1 MMCMGMS
8 GNGYRTNGIK
18 ITMGLLQ
25 MESCGK
31 MKTAQIGFL
40 VGAAGTALLYFV
52 VQLAVSSA
60 KPKAASAT
68 WAFAS

>member
-1 MMCMGMS
+1 MGMF
-8 GNGYRTNGIK
+8 GNGCRMNGMK

-31 MKTAQIGFL
+31 MKKAQIGFL
-40 VGAAGTALLYFV
+40 VGAAGTVILYYV

-60 KPKAASAT
+60 KLKVASAT